1 MSGRVDLVYL
11 FNQDVEAV
19 DRSGLRISLAIRDW
33 QPVRFTAKSTEL
45 ADAIMALR
53 SPGATIEQL
62 TAHRDDTCSREE
74 FSRDLLYYLERFAR
88 GRFLS
93 WELHEAGKMLGRAE
107 ALASRY
113 QPSIYPGSSDR
124 VVTSRFAYLRR
135 DETNAVLET
144 STASVRLD
152 LSPEGLERVAPLL
165 AGEQPAPEGSLAHC
179 LWQLGFF
186 EAADAEES
194 EVRRCWEFH
203 DLLMHQKSRS
213 NRDIPAIGGTYRF
226 KDTFPSLPARRPPVE
241 GEQVALP
248 AIDADTVLARSA
260 PLQDV
265 QARRQSIRRYNGAPI
280 ELAQISEFLW
290 RACRTVREIDSPQQ
304 RLLTRPYPAG
314 GSINELEFYLAVRRC
329 EGLAPGIYHYDG
341 HEHALMAV
349 PNTEP
354 AAQKIVAR
362 SSAAMAIAGDGTSSD
377 VVVVVTSRFP
387 RLAWKYEGMAY
398 RATLLNAGVV
408 LGLMY
413 LIATDMKLAP
423 CANGT
428 GDSRLLEE
436 AAGLDP
442 YAETP
447 IAEFALSRPG

>member
-1 MSGRVDLVYL
+1 MTGPVDLVYL
-11 FNQDVEAV
+11 FNHDVEAV
-19 DRSGLRISLAIRDW
+19 ERSGLRVSLTIRDW
-33 QPVRFTAKSTEL
+33 QPVRFTAKSAGL
-45 ADAIMALR
+45 AEAIMALR

-62 TAHRDDTCSREE
+62 TAHRDEACSREE

-88 GRFLS
+88 GRFLA
-93 WELHEAGKMLGRAE
+93 WELREAGTLLGRAE
-107 ALASRY
+107 ALASRF
-113 QPSIYPGSSDR
+113 QPGIDPGASDR

-135 DETNAVLET
+135 DGEKAVLET
-144 STASVRLD
+144 STAPVRLD
-152 LSPEGLERVAPLL
+152 LSPEGLARVAPLL
-165 AGEQPAPEGSLAHC
+165 AGEQPAPDGSLAQR
-179 LWQLGFF
+179 LRQLGFF
-186 EAADAEES
+186 ESADAEES

-241 GEQVALP
+241 GEQIALP
-248 AIDADTVLARSA
+248 AIDADTVLAGSA

-265 QARRQSIRRYNGAPI
+265 QARRQSIRRYNDAPI
-280 ELAQISEFLW
+280 ELTQISEFLW
-290 RACRTVREIDSPQQ
+290 RACRTVREIDSTQQ
-304 RLLTRPYPAG
+304 SLLTRPYPAG

-329 EGLAPGIYHYDG
+329 EGLSPGIYHYDG
-341 HEHALMAV
+341 HKHALVMIA
-349 PNTEP
+349 NTEP
-354 AAQKIVAR
+354 VAQKIVTR
-362 SSAAMAIAGDGTSSD
+362 SSAAMGLAENGTSSD
-377 VVVVVTSRFP
+377 VVVVITSRFP

-413 LIATDMKLAP
+413 LIASDMKLAP

-447 IAEFALSRPG
+447 IAEFALSLPG